1 MLWTEFNN
9 NTFIDPW
16 REFERLNRMFSRIP
30 SQRSCEFP
38 AVNLWVDSDHS
49 VVTTEI
55 PGIEPDD
62 IEISVVGKSLVLGGT
77 RREDDRK
84 ENEAYHRRERWHGQ
98 FSKTIELPFKVE
110 TAKVKATFKKGI
122 LYITLPR
129 AEEEKPRKID
139 IKPEGGE

>member
-16 REFERLNRMFSRIP
+16 REFERLNRMFSRVP
-30 SQRSCEFP
+30 SQRSYEFP
-38 AVNLWVDSDHS
+38 AINLWVDSDRS
-49 VVTTEI
+49 LVTTEI

-62 IEISVVGKSLVLGGT
+62 IEISVIEKSLTLNGT
-77 RREDDRK
+77 RKAEELK
-84 ENEAYHRRERWHGQ
+84 EKEAFHRRERWHGQ

-110 TAKVKATFKKGI
+110 TSKVNATFKKGI
-122 LYITLPR
+122 LNITLPR

-139 IKPEGGE
+139 IKPD

>member
-16 REFERLNRMFSRIP
+16 QEFERINRMFSRVS
-30 SQRSCEFP
+30 SQRSYEFP
-38 AVNLWVDSDHS
+38 AVNLWVDSDRS

-62 IEISVVGKSLVLGGT
+62 IHISVIGKSLVIRGT
-77 RREDDRK
+77 RMADDLK
-84 ENEAYHRRERWHGQ
+84 EGEAYHRRERRHGQ
-98 FSKTIELPFKVE
+98 FSKSIELPFRVE
-110 TAKVKATFKKGI
+110 TSKVNASFKKGI

-129 AEEEKPRKID
+129 AEEEKPKKID
-139 IKPEGGE
+139 IKTE